1 MFSKPGL
8 RSYYENSIDGHTAA
22 DHLDGLQREPQNATL
37 AELVAH
43 QTQYDNQWVITSGVV
58 RGFEDP
64 EHYWIED
71 DQLNRVSVEPQALI
85 QARLGEQVQVLGR
98 FLYSPQE
105 GRRITAA
112 ELVAPSN

>member
-1 MFSKPGL
+1 MKTIL
-8 RSYYENSIDGHTAA
+8 TAIA
-22 DHLDGLQREPQNATL
+22 LLITLTACSESPQNVTL

-43 QTQYDNQWVITSGVV
+43 QTQYHDQWVVTSGAV

-85 QARLGEQVQVLGR
+85 QARLGEQVQVSGR